1 MASQSLYWGKYPG
14 TAVIS
19 GVGGRAASAP
29 PVRTPGPYCS
39 SMAWTKSASSCS
51 ERPPMAAY
59 RGAAS
64 SAERLPRAVNSQK
77 LPWLPGSTPRA
88 RSSFSAA

>member
-1 MASQSLYWGKYPG
+1 
-14 TAVIS
+14 
-19 GVGGRAASAP
+19 
-29 PVRTPGPYCS
+29 
-39 SMAWTKSASSCS
+39 
-51 ERPPMAAY
+51 MAAY